1 MDLLDRRAANA
12 LGREVWVSIEAWVY
26 QAQKGAGQPHV
37 FSPSERDVAW
47 GNDQGGGLRLK
58 PADKLADWRVV
69 WSTQAINR
77 ATTRLGNKALSLR
90 LDWSGLTAP
99 RREHLQANID
109 QLRTVGIKRELI
121 RGQSQYY
128 ALLVLSG
135 EPYRSLEYQAQL
147 AERAEEPLGLDM
159 GPTEQAWVC
168 GTRSGVISLGEQA
181 LARLADESKK
191 TRRVQRAITRSRRAS
206 NPECFDAKGRS
217 IKGKRQKHQSK
228 RGQRLTAEL
237 KESRRK
243 GTAQRKQALIEQVRK
258 AALLSSNVR
267 VEDHKFT
274 TWQHQY
280 GKRMGLTSPGAFIAR
295 LTHEIE
301 RTGGLVERL
310 PLASAY
316 SQYCICGSKVKKA
329 RSVTVHCCQNPDCP
343 IHGLVLNRHLFSAFL
358 MSATQV
364 SGHDALKDGS
374 LATSLVQQ
382 YEGVPVLQES
392 LFRLCGKGRGQVKHP
407 EGSRSDRTQGVVGRI
422 ARKGR
427 RKNTIKRS
435 PPQPTRGLPDKP
447 RERPQGAPGVSG
459 ITSSDAHGDTSLTDT
474 HASGGV
480 SLMLGTHPHSMWKLK
495 PNHGQAHIHA
505 NRVPTDDAIERLAN
519 VALGASSNTRPAVLT
534 MPGHWSIIIRQTRW
548 GMV

>member
-181 LARLADESKK
+181 LARLADESK
-191 TRRVQRAITRSRRAS
+191 
-206 NPECFDAKGRS
+206 
-217 IKGKRQKHQSK
+217 
-228 RGQRLTAEL
+228 
-237 KESRRK
+237 
-243 GTAQRKQALIEQVRK
+243 
-258 AALLSSNVR
+258 
-267 VEDHKFT
+267 
-274 TWQHQY
+274 
-280 GKRMGLTSPGAFIAR
+280 
-295 LTHEIE
+295 
-301 RTGGLVERL
+301 
-310 PLASAY
+310 
-316 SQYCICGSKVKKA
+316 
-329 RSVTVHCCQNPDCP
+329 
-343 IHGLVLNRHLFSAFL
+343 
-358 MSATQV
+358 
-364 SGHDALKDGS
+364 
-374 LATSLVQQ
+374 
-382 YEGVPVLQES
+382 
-392 LFRLCGKGRGQVKHP
+392 
-407 EGSRSDRTQGVVGRI
+407 
-422 ARKGR
+422 
-427 RKNTIKRS
+427 
-435 PPQPTRGLPDKP
+435 
-447 RERPQGAPGVSG
+447 
-459 ITSSDAHGDTSLTDT
+459 
-474 HASGGV
+474 
-480 SLMLGTHPHSMWKLK
+480 
-495 PNHGQAHIHA
+495 
-505 NRVPTDDAIERLAN
+505 
-519 VALGASSNTRPAVLT
+519 
-534 MPGHWSIIIRQTRW
+534 
-548 GMV
+548 